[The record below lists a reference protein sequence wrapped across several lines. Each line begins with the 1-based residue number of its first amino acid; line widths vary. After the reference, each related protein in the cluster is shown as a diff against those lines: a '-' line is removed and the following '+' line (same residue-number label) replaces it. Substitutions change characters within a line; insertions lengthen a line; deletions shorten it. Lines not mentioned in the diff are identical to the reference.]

1 MQMGIVSFGIGCGR
15 VGVPG
20 VYTMVRIQ
28 KKTRLQ
34 HFWFFNP
41 RLFSGV
47 SFPALVGEDDHQE
60 PKEKERLVGLGQHV
74 EQPCDR
80 MLDHCNGP
88 GPSDSLEL
96 VLEWQLVVRV
106 GIIDENHPVQ

>member
-1 MQMGIVSFGIGCGR
+1 MEELEFPESTQWSEFRRRHVSNIFD
-15 VGVPG
+15 
-20 VYTMVRIQ
+20 
-28 KKTRLQ
+28 
-34 HFWFFNP
+34 P

-47 SFPALVGEDDHQE
+47 SFPALVGEDDHKE

>member
-1 MQMGIVSFGIGCGR
+1 M
-15 VGVPG
+15 VPDG
-20 VYTMVRIQ
+20 HRQ
-28 KKTRLQ
+28 LWDWLWKSWSSRSL
-34 HFWFFNP
+34 HD
-41 RLFSGV
+41 GV

-60 PKEKERLVGLGQHV
+60 PKEKERLVGVGQHV

-80 MLDHCNGP
+80 ILDHCNGP

-106 GIIDENHPVQ
+106 GIILAVEEDENHPVQ

>member
-1 MQMGIVSFGIGCGR
+1 MEELEFPESTRWSEFRRRHVSNIFD
-15 VGVPG
+15 P
-20 VYTMVRIQ
+20 Q
-28 KKTRLQ
+28 
-34 HFWFFNP
+34 
-41 RLFSGV
+41 LFSGV

-106 GIIDENHPVQ
+106 GILLAVEEDENHPVQ

>member
-1 MQMGIVSFGIGCGR
+1 MFFLLQMGIVSFGIGCGR

-28 KKTRLQ
+28 KKTHLQ
-34 HFWFFNP
+34 LLGFDP
-41 RLFSGV
+41 QLFSGV
-47 SFPALVGEDDHQE
+47 SFPALVGEDDHKE
-60 PKEKERLVGLGQHV
+60 PKEKERLAGLGQHV

-88 GPSDSLEL
+88 GPSDSLN
-96 VLEWQLVVRV
+96 V
-106 GIIDENHPVQ
+106 GP